1 MSKQSDLFLRVLKEF
16 QKVGILE
23 NLVLIGSWC
32 HFFYRAYFNDA
43 PEIPLVRTLDLDF
56 MIPRHRLVKGQADI
70 PNVLTK
76 LEFEPDRQYPS
87 GLVKYGHPDLEVEF
101 LVPERGKGSDSPVKI
116 DSLGINAQAL
126 RFLSI
131 LGDHMIEVKH
141 AGVTVRVP
149 EPAAYVLH
157 KFIIARRRTQK
168 EKEKRDLIAAKELGE
183 FILGIALQRSRLRE
197 IYSSLPRKWRRK
209 IIDSVKSESA
219 ALYDFLTSC
228 T

>member
-1 MSKQSDLFLRVLKEF
+1 MSEQHDLFLKVLKEF
-16 QKVGILE
+16 QKIGVLK

-32 HFFYRAYFNDA
+32 HFFYKAYFNDA

-56 MIPRHRLVKGQADI
+56 MIPKYRFVKGQADI

-76 LEFEPDRQYPS
+76 LEFEPERQYPS
-87 GLVKYGHPDLEVEF
+87 GLVKYEHPDLEVEF
-101 LVPERGKGSDSPVKI
+101 LVPEHGKGSDSPINI

-126 RFLSI
+126 RFLGI
-131 LGDHMIEVKH
+131 LGDHTIEVKH
-141 AGVTVRVP
+141 RGVAVRVP

-157 KFIIARRRTQK
+157 KFIIARRRVQK

-197 IYSSLPRKWRRK
+197 IYSSLPRKWRHK
-209 IIDSVKSESA
+209 VINSVKSESTV
-219 ALYDFLTSC
+219 LYDFLASC